1 MEIVFVYTMEYKIL
15 LESSL
20 SVLLLIKSK
29 IKQSIH
35 LCLNPQMDEWTNG
48 ADGRLTLQRK
58 NIPVIGLLKNF
69 INHGR

>member
-20 SVLLLIKSK
+20 SVLLLVKSK

-35 LCLNPQMDEWTNG
+35 LCLNSQMDEWSWWSINTLTKEYTNY
-48 ADGRLTLQRK
+48 RST
-58 NIPVIGLLKNF
+58 
-69 INHGR
+69 

>member
-20 SVLLLIKSK
+20 SVLLLVKSR

-35 LCLNPQMDEWTNG
+35 LCLNSQMHEWS
-48 ADGRLTLQRK
+48 
-58 NIPVIGLLKNF
+58 
-69 INHGR
+69 